1 MEKADQYAFFS
12 PNYFAAKKTQIKLE
26 KLLNTDIKEYD
37 HNIFTPNKKKEWRVQ
52 YNATKK
58 FFPKDSQYNLKQ
70 IVKNFKLNRE
80 QFLHGYS
87 NKYINLCTD
96 LLYENS
102 KNKYAKKRLFL
113 LEYRQNVLKNH
124 LTTSFDDYVQKE
136 PLSEKYNF
144 SKQNLN
150 NIYLTQVISK
160 FNETLLKCKNK
171 NKSYSKTSRRNDA
184 RKNLSLN
191 KKILV
196 KELSNDII
204 TNNNKFKL
212 SGLNTKRK
220 IKDKFYSYQ
229 NSRKK
234 LQNDKRNNYNKIY
247 GTEANIYETSSDS
260 NEEEVT
266 NNKESGINNY
276 TEKINDESK
285 YFEEANPR
293 EEYFK
298 GRNKAKYIDHLKNK
312 YNFFTSRK
320 SKDYKNYSEV
330 KNRQLLFYTG
340 KDKLE
345 IPNKNPFQ
353 KEFFKKINMFNYN
366 QKKRTKNGFKR
377 NEEKI
382 SENKKSEFFDINLLI
397 KKNKK

>member
-1 MEKADQYAFFS
+1 MTDKYVLFTQ
-12 PNYFAAKKTQIKLE
+12 NYFAAKKSQIKLE
-26 KLLNTDIKEYD
+26 KLLNANSKEYNN
-37 HNIFTPNKKKEWRVQ
+37 NIFTPNKFKEWRVQ
-52 YNATKK
+52 YNATQK
-58 FFPKDSQYNLKQ
+58 FLPQDSHYNYRQ

-80 QFLHGYS
+80 QLLHGYS

-113 LEYRQNVLKNH
+113 LEYRQKILKHH

-160 FNETLLKCKNK
+160 FDQTILKCKNK
-171 NKSYSKTSRRNDA
+171 NKNNNKTSRRNDA
-184 RKNLSLN
+184 RNNFNLN

-204 TNNNKFKL
+204 TNNHKFKL
-212 SGLNTKRK
+212 AELNTERK

-234 LQNDKRNNYNKIY
+234 LQNEEKNNYNKIY
-247 GTEANIYETSSDS
+247 GKGVKINETSSSDS

-276 TEKINDESK
+276 NDKNSEESK
-285 YFEEANPR
+285 YFGEVNPR

-312 YNFFTSRK
+312 YNFYTTGK
-320 SKDYKNYSEV
+320 SKDFKNYSEV

-345 IPNKNPFQ
+345 IPNKNPF
-353 KEFFKKINMFNYN
+353 KNEFFKKINMFNYN
-366 QKKRTKNGFKR
+366 HKKRNKNELKSNDDR
-377 NEEKI
+377 INED
-382 SENKKSEFFDINLLI
+382 KKSEFFDINLII
-397 KKNKK
+397 KK

>member
-1 MEKADQYAFFS
+1 MEKIDKYEYFC

-26 KLLNTDIKEYD
+26 KLLNTNIKEYE
-37 HNIFTPNKKKEWRVQ
+37 HSIFTPNRKKEWRVQ
-52 YNATKK
+52 YNATQK
-58 FFPKDSQYNLKQ
+58 FFPQDSQYNYKQ
-70 IVKNFKLNRE
+70 IIKNFKLNRE
-80 QFLHGYS
+80 QFLNRYS
-87 NKYINLCTD
+87 NKYLNLCTD

-124 LTTSFDDYVQKE
+124 LTTSFDDYVKKQ
-136 PLSEKYNF
+136 PLSQKYNF

-160 FNETLLKCKNK
+160 FNETLLKYKNK
-171 NKSYSKTSRRNDA
+171 NKSCKTSRRNDA
-184 RKNLSLN
+184 RKDLSLN
-191 KKILV
+191 NNILV
-196 KELSNDII
+196 KELSNEII
-204 TNNNKFKL
+204 TSNDKFKL
-212 SGLNTKRK
+212 SGINTERK

-234 LQNDKRNNYNKIY
+234 LQSEEKNIYNKIY
-247 GTEANIYETSSDS
+247 GTEAKIYETSSDS
-260 NEEEVT
+260 NEDEVN
-266 NNKESGINNY
+266 NNKENGINNY

-293 EEYFK
+293 EEYFQ

-312 YNFFTSRK
+312 YNFYTRRK
-320 SKDYKNYSEV
+320 SKDFKNYSEV

-345 IPNKNPFQ
+345 IPNKNPFK

-366 QKKRTKNGFKR
+366 HRKRNKNEFKR
-377 NEEKI
+377 NIDKI
-382 SENKKSEFFDINLLI
+382 SEEKKSEFFDMNLLI
-397 KKNKK
+397 KKK

>member
-1 MEKADQYAFFS
+1 MDKTDKYAFFS

-26 KLLNTDIKEYD
+26 KLLNVDTKEYN
-37 HNIFTPNKKKEWRVQ
+37 HSIYTPSKKKEWRVQ
-52 YNATKK
+52 YNATQK
-58 FFPKDSQYNLKQ
+58 FFPQDSQYNLKQ
-70 IVKNFKLNRE
+70 ILKNFKLNRE

-113 LEYRQNVLKNH
+113 LEYRQKILKNH
-124 LTTSFDDYVQKE
+124 LTTSFDDYVKKE

-160 FNETLLKCKNK
+160 FNETISKFKNK
-171 NKSYSKTSRRNDA
+171 NKSHSKTSRRNDE
-184 RKNLSLN
+184 RNKLNLN

-212 SGLNTKRK
+212 LGFNTERK

-234 LQNDKRNNYNKIY
+234 FQIDERNNYNKIY
-247 GTEANIYETSSDS
+247 GTEAKINETSSDS

-266 NNKESGINNY
+266 NNKESGVNNY
-276 TEKINDESK
+276 TEKNNEESK
-285 YFEEANPR
+285 YFEEVNPR

-312 YNFFTSRK
+312 YNFYLRK
-320 SKDYKNYSEV
+320 NKDLKNYSEV

-345 IPNKNPFQ
+345 IPTKNPFK

-366 QKKRTKNGFKR
+366 KNKRTKTEIKR
-377 NEEKI
+377 NEDKL
-382 SENKKSEFFDINLLI
+382 SEDKKSEFFDINLLI
-397 KKNKK
+397 KKK

>member
-1 MEKADQYAFFS
+1 MDKTDKYAFFS

-26 KLLNTDIKEYD
+26 KLINANIKDYE
-37 HNIFTPNKKKEWRVQ
+37 HNIFTPYKKKEWRVQ
-52 YNATKK
+52 YNATQKC
-58 FFPKDSQYNLKQ
+58 FLKDSQYNLKQ

-266 NNKESGINNY
+266 NNKESRINNY

-345 IPNKNPFQ
+345 IPNKNPFK

-366 QKKRTKNGFKR
+366 HNKKNKNGIKR
-377 NEEKI
+377 NEDKI
-382 SENKKSEFFDINLLI
+382 SEDKKSEFFDINLLI
-397 KKNKK
+397 KKK

>member
-1 MEKADQYAFFS
+1 MEKTDKYEYFS

-26 KLLNTDIKEYD
+26 KLLNTNIKEYD
-37 HNIFTPNKKKEWRVQ
+37 HSLFTPNKKKEWRVQ
-52 YNATKK
+52 YNATQK

-113 LEYRQNVLKNH
+113 LEYRENVLKNH
-124 LTTSFDDYVQKE
+124 LTTSFDDYVKKE
-136 PLSEKYNF
+136 PLSQKYNF

-160 FNETLLKCKNK
+160 FNETLSKYKNK
-171 NKSYSKTSRRNDA
+171 NKSSCKTSRRNDA
-184 RKNLSLN
+184 RNNLSLN
-191 KKILV
+191 KKILI

-204 TNNNKFKL
+204 INNNKFKL
-212 SGLNTKRK
+212 PGLNSERK

-234 LQNDKRNNYNKIY
+234 LQNEEKNNYNKIY
-247 GTEANIYETSSDS
+247 GTEAKIYETPSDS
-260 NEEEVT
+260 NEDEVN
-266 NNKESGINNY
+266 NNKEIGINNY

-312 YNFFTSRK
+312 YNFYTSRK
-320 SKDYKNYSEV
+320 SKDFKNYSEV

-345 IPNKNPFQ
+345 IPNKNPFK

-366 QKKRTKNGFKR
+366 HNKKNKNGIKR
-377 NEEKI
+377 NEDKI
-382 SENKKSEFFDINLLI
+382 SEDKKSEFFDINLLI
-397 KKNKK
+397 KKK

>member
-1 MEKADQYAFFS
+1 MDKTDKYAFFS

-26 KLLNTDIKEYD
+26 KLINADIKDYE
-37 HNIFTPNKKKEWRVQ
+37 HNIFTPYKKKEWRVQ
-52 YNATKK
+52 YNATQK

-70 IVKNFKLNRE
+70 IIKNFKLNRE

-96 LLYENS
+96 LLYKNS

-113 LEYRQNVLKNH
+113 LEYRKNILKNH

-144 SKQNLN
+144 SKQNLK

-160 FNETLLKCKNK
+160 YNEALLKYKNK
-171 NKSYSKTSRRNDA
+171 NKSNSNTSRRNDD
-184 RKNLSLN
+184 RNNLSLN
-191 KKILV
+191 KRILV

-204 TNNNKFKL
+204 TNNNKLKL
-212 SGLNTKRK
+212 SGLITERK
-220 IKDKFYSYQ
+220 VKDKFYSYQ

-234 LQNDKRNNYNKIY
+234 LQNEEKRNYNKIY
-247 GTEANIYETSSDS
+247 GTGAKIYETSSSDS
-260 NEEEVT
+260 NDEEVI
-266 NNKESGINNY
+266 NNKKSGINNY

-285 YFEEANPR
+285 YFEEVNPR

-312 YNFFTSRK
+312 YNFYTSRK
-320 SKDYKNYSEV
+320 SKDFKNYSEV
-330 KNRQLLFYTG
+330 KNR
-340 KDKLE
+340 
-345 IPNKNPFQ
+345 
-353 KEFFKKINMFNYN
+353 
-366 QKKRTKNGFKR
+366 
-377 NEEKI
+377 
-382 SENKKSEFFDINLLI
+382 LI
-397 KKNKK
+397 LYW